1 MGTINYENIALLHLM
16 NQDTKALSLKELY
29 VLYCETIEQV
39 KETAKEYHKKN
50 GEHTYSFE

>member
-16 NQDTKALSLKELY
+16 NQDTKALSLEELY